1 MCAVSKVAL
10 ATPGRDSK
18 KMQIISDFK
27 DYLEI
32 EKNASEHTVRAY
44 VKNVE
49 QFIGYLAE
57 TRGLSVADMQAFNFK
72 EVTQLDMRGYL
83 AYLYGKNKKSSIE
96 RKLAA
101 IRTFFYF
108 LQKKGHIEKNPAVQV
123 RAPKKEKPLVQC
135 LSIDQV
141 FQLLDAVPAET
152 LLEMRNMA
160 IFETLY
166 SCGLRISELMG
177 MNIDDVD
184 ARAGYVKVLGK
195 GDKERIVPIGKRAL
209 ERIHAYRTELVNS
222 GGVIADNVAMFLNQ
236 RGGRLTTRSVAR
248 ILDEL
253 VVKCELFTKISP
265 HTLRHS
271 FATHMLDMGVDL
283 RAIQEFLGHESLSA
297 TQKYT
302 HVSADKLMEIYDTAH
317 PRK

>member
-1 MCAVSKVAL
+1 MRIL
-10 ATPGRDSK
+10 N
-18 KMQIISDFK
+18 DFK

-32 EKNASEHTVRAY
+32 EKGASEHTVRAY

-49 QFIGYLAE
+49 QLMAYLKEAKD
-57 TRGLSVADMQAFNFK
+57 LSDADLQGFNF
-72 EVTQLDMRGYL
+72 ENVGNLDFRGYL
-83 AYLYGKNKKSSIE
+83 AHLYGRNKKSSIE

-101 IRTFFYF
+101 LRTFFNF
-108 LQKKGHIEKNPAVQV
+108 MLKKGLISRNPAVQV
-123 RAPKKEKPLVQC
+123 HAPKKEKPLVQC
-135 LSIDQV
+135 LTVDQM

-152 LLEMRNMA
+152 LLETRNMA

-166 SCGLRISELMG
+166 SCGLRISELTG
-177 MNIDDVD
+177 LDIDDVD
-184 ARAGYVKVLGK
+184 TKTGYIKVLGK

-209 ERIHAYRTELVNS
+209 ERIRMYRTALLEE
-222 GGVIADNVAMFLNQ
+222 GGAITDTRAMFLNH
-236 RGGRLTTRSVAR
+236 RGGRLTARSVAR

-253 VVKCELFTKISP
+253 VIKCGLFTKISP

-302 HVSADKLMEIYDTAH
+302 HVSMDKLMAIYDKAH

>member
-1 MCAVSKVAL
+1 
-10 ATPGRDSK
+10 
-18 KMQIISDFK
+18 MQIISDFK

-32 EKNASEHTVRAY
+32 EKGASEHTVRAY

-49 QFIGYLAE
+49 QFIAWLQDSKALTDDALQNFDFG
-57 TRGLSVADMQAFNFK
+57 SVNA
-72 EVTQLDMRGYL
+72 LDFRGYL
-83 AYLYGKNKKSSIE
+83 AHLYGKNKKSSVE

-101 IRTFFYF
+101 LRTFFNF
-108 LQKKGHIEKNPAVQV
+108 MLKKGLIAENPATQA

-135 LSIDQV
+135 LSVDQV
-141 FQLLDAVPAET
+141 FLLLDAIPADT
-152 LLEMRNMA
+152 LPEMRNMA

-166 SCGLRISELMG
+166 SSGLRISELTG
-177 MNIDDVD
+177 LNVDDVD
-184 ARAGYVKVLGK
+184 AKSGYVKVLGK
-195 GDKERIVPIGKRAL
+195 GDKERIVPIGQRAL
-209 ERIHAYRTELVNS
+209 ERIRLYRAALLEE
-222 GGVIADNVAMFLNQ
+222 GGTITDAEAIFLNQ
-236 RGGRLTTRSVAR
+236 RGGRLTARSVAR
-248 ILDEL
+248 ILDDL
-253 VVKCELFTKISP
+253 VVKCGLFTKISP

-302 HVSADKLMEIYDTAH
+302 HVSMDKLMEIYDKAH

>member
-1 MCAVSKVAL
+1 
-10 ATPGRDSK
+10 
-18 KMQIISDFK
+18 MQVVNDFK

-32 EKNASEHTVRAY
+32 EKGASAHTVRAY

-49 QFIGYLAE
+49 QFVAYLAKA
-57 TRGLSVADMQAFNFK
+57 RGLSAADALTFDFNTVK
-72 EVTQLDMRGYL
+72 PLDMRGYL
-83 AYLYGKNKKSSIE
+83 AYLYGNNKKSSIE

-101 IRTFFYF
+101 LRTFFNF
-108 LQKKGHIEKNPAVQV
+108 LLKKGRIEKNPAVQV

-135 LSIDQV
+135 LSVDQI

-152 LLEMRNMA
+152 VPELRNMA

-166 SCGLRISELMG
+166 SCGLRISELTG
-177 MNIDDVD
+177 LNLDDVD

-209 ERIHAYRTELVNS
+209 ERIRGYRDELVK
-222 GGVIADNVAMFLNQ
+222 GGGEINDTEAVFLNT
-236 RGGRLTTRSVAR
+236 RGGRLTARSVAR

-253 VVKCELFTKISP
+253 VIKCGLFTKISP

-302 HVSADKLMEIYDTAH
+302 HVSADKLMEIYDKSH